1 MIDTIVLT
9 LKENMFAIIEHNKF
23 NPPTSFIYKND
34 LPIRNHFLKCVQ
46 NPSLKELK
54 NGIYKPRLTLIQR
67 INHYGKT
74 ERNLRME
81 FSCPKI
87 IYLNNINELEEKDF
101 LKLIAKLKIL
111 LKNMGVFVFEKFLIN
126 APVSA
131 IHFSKNIILD
141 DFSIPYSYI
150 SYLKNIQINKKL
162 DSNQTDYR
170 NDGLSFKY
178 RANSFEVVFYD
189 KIHDLK
195 KTKISYKRTEDKEEN
210 LLQLNILDWIENSK
224 KTPLEILRY
233 EVRLNTRQK
242 ILQILKKIGL
252 DWDLSKITFNNL
264 FKRDLSKKVL
274 LYFLE
279 KIKTSF
285 TELKN
290 NDCDDYRQNFLK
302 ILFKLKGKKN
312 VALRIFGAY
321 ILAEKYGLREIRN
334 LLNIKS
340 YKQWYL
346 LKKELS
352 ERKEIN
358 FEKIFFPVFKQIK
371 EFKSFKLE
379 NC

>member
-1 MIDTIVLT
+1 
-9 LKENMFAIIEHNKF
+9 
-23 NPPTSFIYKND
+23 
-34 LPIRNHFLKCVQ
+34 
-46 NPSLKELK
+46 
-54 NGIYKPRLTLIQR
+54 
-67 INHYGKT
+67 
-74 ERNLRME
+74 
-81 FSCPKI
+81 
-87 IYLNNINELEEKDF
+87 
-101 LKLIAKLKIL
+101 
-111 LKNMGVFVFEKFLIN
+111 MGVFVFEKFLID

-189 KIHDLK
+189 KIHDIK

-290 NDCDDYRQNFLK
+290 NDCDDYRQKFLK
-302 ILFKLKGKKN
+302 ILFKSKGKKN

-346 LKKELS
+346 LKQELS